1 MSGQDRKKKWAWC
14 LHLSESGVL
23 GESKENKSTGAFV
36 EDGNSG
42 RNLPDHRR
50 GDDIVGTKSESCI
63 VYAFDCCKSRKV
75 QSGGFL
81 TEKAIQEGVAYFV
94 IIAEDASGNTQKKF
108 MDKCK
113 YYEIPYTI
121 AFDSTTLGR
130 QIGKQERTVLAV
142 TDAGLAKQISD
153 KLD

>member
-1 MSGQDRKKKWAWC
+1 MAQNQNRA
-14 LHLSESGVL
+14 LSMLSIAAKAG
-23 GESKENKSTGAFV
+23 
-36 EDGNSG
+36 
-42 RNLPDHRR
+42 
-50 GDDIVGTKSESCI
+50 
-63 VYAFDCCKSRKV
+63 KV

-153 KLD
+153 TLE

>member
-1 MSGQDRKKKWAWC
+1 MAQNQNRA
-14 LHLSESGVL
+14 LSMLSIAAKAG
-23 GESKENKSTGAFV
+23 
-36 EDGNSG
+36 
-42 RNLPDHRR
+42 
-50 GDDIVGTKSESCI
+50 
-63 VYAFDCCKSRKV
+63 KV

-121 AFDSTTLGR
+121 AFDSTT
-130 QIGKQERTVLAV
+130 IGKQERTVLAV

>member
-1 MSGQDRKKKWAWC
+1 MAQNQNRA
-14 LHLSESGVL
+14 LSMLSIAAKAG
-23 GESKENKSTGAFV
+23 
-36 EDGNSG
+36 
-42 RNLPDHRR
+42 
-50 GDDIVGTKSESCI
+50 
-63 VYAFDCCKSRKV
+63 KV

-121 AFDSTTLGR
+121 AFDSR

>member
-1 MSGQDRKKKWAWC
+1 MAQNQNRA
-14 LHLSESGVL
+14 LSMLSIAAKAG
-23 GESKENKSTGAFV
+23 
-36 EDGNSG
+36 
-42 RNLPDHRR
+42 
-50 GDDIVGTKSESCI
+50 
-63 VYAFDCCKSRKV
+63 KV

-94 IIAEDASGNTQKKF
+94 IIAGNTQKKF

>member
-1 MSGQDRKKKWAWC
+1 MRKTSHKSQRINGEVQKELSRIIRMELKDPRINPMTSVTDVMVTQDLKYCKAYISV
-14 LHLSESGVL
+14 LGDAESGAETL
-23 GESKENKSTGAFV
+23 KGLE
-36 EDGNSG
+36 
-42 RNLPDHRR
+42 
-50 GDDIVGTKSESCI
+50 
-63 VYAFDCCKSRKV
+63 
-75 QSGGFL
+75 Q
-81 TEKAIQEGVAYFV
+81 AIQEGVAYFV

>member
-1 MSGQDRKKKWAWC
+1 MAQNQNRA
-14 LHLSESGVL
+14 LSMLSIAAKAG
-23 GESKENKSTGAFV
+23 
-36 EDGNSG
+36 
-42 RNLPDHRR
+42 
-50 GDDIVGTKSESCI
+50 
-63 VYAFDCCKSRKV
+63 KV

-121 AFDSTTLGR
+121 AFDSTASRNSRRRRSADRSENRSGR
-130 QIGKQERTVLAV
+130 YLQ
-142 TDAGLAKQISD
+142 
-153 KLD
+153 

>member
-1 MSGQDRKKKWAWC
+1 MPGQDRKKKWTWC

-63 VYAFDCCKSRKV
+63 VYAFDRCKSRK
-75 QSGGFL
+75 STERFL

>member
-1 MSGQDRKKKWAWC
+1 MAQNQNRA
-14 LHLSESGVL
+14 LSMLSIAAKAG
-23 GESKENKSTGAFV
+23 
-36 EDGNSG
+36 
-42 RNLPDHRR
+42 
-50 GDDIVGTKSESCI
+50 
-63 VYAFDCCKSRKV
+63 KV

-121 AFDSTTLGR
+121 ALTARRSADRSENRSGR
-130 QIGKQERTVLAV
+130 YLQ
-142 TDAGLAKQISD
+142 
-153 KLD
+153 

>member
-1 MSGQDRKKKWAWC
+1 MAQNQNRA
-14 LHLSESGVL
+14 LSMLSIAAKAG
-23 GESKENKSTGAFV
+23 
-36 EDGNSG
+36 
-42 RNLPDHRR
+42 
-50 GDDIVGTKSESCI
+50 
-63 VYAFDCCKSRKV
+63 KV

-94 IIAEDASGNTQKKF
+94 IIAEDASGNTQKKI

>member
-1 MSGQDRKKKWAWC
+1 MAQNQNRA
-14 LHLSESGVL
+14 LSMLSIAAKAG
-23 GESKENKSTGAFV
+23 
-36 EDGNSG
+36 
-42 RNLPDHRR
+42 
-50 GDDIVGTKSESCI
+50 
-63 VYAFDCCKSRKV
+63 KV

-121 AFDSTTLGR
+121 AFDDAR
-130 QIGKQERTVLAV
+130 QTDRKTGADGTCSDRCRSGK
-142 TDAGLAKQISD
+142 TDF
-153 KLD
+153 

>member
-1 MSGQDRKKKWAWC
+1 MLFRSM
-14 LHLSESGVL
+14 LSIAAKAG
-23 GESKENKSTGAFV
+23 
-36 EDGNSG
+36 
-42 RNLPDHRR
+42 
-50 GDDIVGTKSESCI
+50 
-63 VYAFDCCKSRKV
+63 KV